1 MSGGY
6 NMYNFIEMGNLIR
19 KYREERDFTIEELAE
34 LCDLSYRCIS
44 NIERGQSNPKLSSVI
59 KIFFVL
65 DRNLNDL
72 KLFVSTQ
79 DMHSENKRLSS
90 KLEPTKL

>member
-1 MSGGY
+1 
-6 NMYNFIEMGNLIR
+6 MYNFIGMGNLIR
-19 KYREERDFTIEELAE
+19 KHREERGLTIDKLAE

-65 DRNLNDL
+65 ERNLNEL
-72 KLFVSTQ
+72 KRFVSPQ
-79 DMHSENKRLSS
+79 DIHSENKKLLS
-90 KLEPTKL
+90 KLELTKI